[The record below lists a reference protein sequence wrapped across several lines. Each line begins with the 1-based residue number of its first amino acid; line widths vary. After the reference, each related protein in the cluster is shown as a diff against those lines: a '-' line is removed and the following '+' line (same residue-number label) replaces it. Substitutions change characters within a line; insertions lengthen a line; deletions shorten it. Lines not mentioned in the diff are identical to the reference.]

1 MEHIN
6 DFLEMNTELQEE
18 LKIKK
23 FLQLI
28 DMVIYREN
36 GDFGSHRLT
45 SYPALELLDEIEY
58 SFVSVVWDDLTT
70 FAKLMLD
77 SLDHSRSDKMGDME
91 VEIYPLTDS
100 PGWYDLMCKNDLH
113 RNITQLYFVLKETQ
127 KYLRVNGYNVDVFAF
142 WKQFKS

>member
-1 MEHIN
+1 
-6 DFLEMNTELQEE
+6 
-18 LKIKK
+18 
-23 FLQLI
+23 
-28 DMVIYREN
+28 
-36 GDFGSHRLT
+36 
-45 SYPALELLDEIEY
+45 
-58 SFVSVVWDDLTT
+58 
-70 FAKLMLD
+70 
-77 SLDHSRSDKMGDME
+77 MGDME